1 MGKLSVSNDKWIG
14 WDYPIAVV
22 ACNGRSV
29 LQRTLEVGNFDTV
42 ILDNELILDYPELTD
57 MCKVYVNEVKFMD
70 VHDPDMLIVNK
81 PKELYE
87 YNLLEEH
94 K

>member
-1 MGKLSVSNDKWIG
+1 MGKLSVSNDKWLG
-14 WDYPIAVV
+14 WDYPIALV
-22 ACNGRSV
+22 ACNGRTI

-42 ILDNELILDYPELTD
+42 ILDNELVLDYPDLTN

-70 VHDPDMLIVNK
+70 VHDPDMLIVNT

-87 YNLLEEH
+87 YNLFEEH

>member
-1 MGKLSVSNDKWIG
+1 M
-14 WDYPIAVV
+14 
-22 ACNGRSV
+22 
-29 LQRTLEVGNFDTV
+29 GNFDTV
-42 ILDNELILDYPELTD
+42 ILDNELVLDYPELTD

-70 VHDPDMLIVNK
+70 VHDPDMLIVNT

>member
-42 ILDNELILDYPELTD
+42 ILDNELILDYPELID

-70 VHDPDMLIVNK
+70 VHDPDMLIVNT

>member
-1 MGKLSVSNDKWIG
+1 MGKLSVSNDKRIG

-70 VHDPDMLIVNK
+70 VHDPDMLIVNT